1 VLLAVPVACGT
12 LPSVLGQAFHRITL
26 NDPIGPTEEFMF
38 LNIRKSKTI
47 AKFKTIAALFAV
59 CAAGTLMLTLLTG
72 STSVRTPFY
81 TLDRSGVLST
91 QSTTGS
97 IDLTNPFF
105 QSLGSNG
112 RSCSSCHQVGDAWSV
127 TPDDIRLRFQ
137 ETAGTDPI
145 FRPVDGATCPS
156 ADVSS
161 RPAREQAYSLLLDK
175 GLIRISLP
183 MPAGAA
189 FSIASIDDPYN
200 CPQTTTTQP
209 ALYRRPL
216 PAANVDFLSA
226 VMWDGR
232 ETVFGAIPGK
242 SINLTQ
248 SLSNQATD
256 AVLTHAQGANP
267 PTAEQLAEITA
278 FETALYTAQAYDWNA
293 GDLTS
298 HGATGGPV
306 NLSTQNFYIGIND
319 ALGGDPTGAQFNPNV
334 FTLYSN
340 WAGQNNSYARQSVAR
355 GQTLFNTLPISITGV
370 GGLNDAL
377 GEPVISGNCT
387 TCHDSPN
394 VGNHSFSVPLNIGTT
409 AYPALAPLDVSGL
422 PVYTTQ
428 CSDGTTTQV
437 TDIGRAM
444 VTGKCADI
452 GKVKGPILRG
462 LAGRAPYFHNGA
474 ARRLDD
480 VVEFYNERF
489 SLNLTDQ
496 QKSDLVAFLQ
506 TL

>member
-1 VLLAVPVACGT
+1 MFFSKCKSTTGLARLAACAACILLLAG
-12 LPSVLGQAFHRITL
+12 
-26 NDPIGPTEEFMF
+26 
-38 LNIRKSKTI
+38 
-47 AKFKTIAALFAV
+47 
-59 CAAGTLMLTLLTG
+59 LTG
-72 STSVRTPFY
+72 STSLRTPFY
-81 TLDRSGVLST
+81 TYDSTGVLST
-91 QSTTGS
+91 YSTAGA

-127 TPDDIRLRFQ
+127 TPDHIRERFE
-137 ETAGTDPI
+137 ETEGTDPI
-145 FRPVDGATCPS
+145 FRPVDGANCPS

-161 RPAREQAYSLLLDK
+161 ENAREQSYSLLLSK

-183 MPAGAA
+183 MPAGAG
-189 FSIASIDDPYN
+189 FSITQIQDPYN

-209 ALYRRPL
+209 AMYRRPL
-216 PAANVDFLSA
+216 PATNLDFLSA

-232 ETVFGAIPGK
+232 ETIPGAVAGK
-242 SINLTQ
+242 SINLTR
-248 SLSNQATD
+248 SLANQATD
-256 AVLTHAQGANP
+256 ATLGHAQGANP
-267 PTAEQLAEITA
+267 PTQQQLAEIVA
-278 FETALYTAQAYDWNA
+278 FETALYTAQAYDWEA
-293 GDLTS
+293 GKLTAK
-298 HGATGGPV
+298 GATGGPV

-319 ALGGDPTGAQFNPNV
+319 ALGGDPTGAKFNPSA
-334 FTLYSN
+334 FTLYNN
-340 WAGQNNSYARQSVAR
+340 WAGPSNLAVRQAVAR
-355 GQTLFNTLPISITGV
+355 GEALFNTLPIPITGV

-377 GEPVISGNCT
+377 GQPVINGFCT

-394 VGNHSFSVPLNIGTT
+394 VGNHSFPVPLNIGTT
-409 AYPALAPLDVSGL
+409 AYPAVSALDISGL

-428 CSDGTTTQV
+428 CADGTTTQV

-444 VTGKCADI
+444 ISGKCADI

-474 ARRLDD
+474 AARLND

-489 SLNLTDQ
+489 NLNLTDQ